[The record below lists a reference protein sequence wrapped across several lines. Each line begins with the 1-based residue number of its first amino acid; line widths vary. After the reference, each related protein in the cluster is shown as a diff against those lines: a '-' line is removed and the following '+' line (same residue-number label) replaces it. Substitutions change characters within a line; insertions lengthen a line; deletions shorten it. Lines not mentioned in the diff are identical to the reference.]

1 MARGAASGGSLSE
14 GPRGGLLGLDLGVL
28 GYSVTQLDVDTWLH
42 WDLGTDE
49 EIQAMLEVS
58 LAEKDLGSVEAV
70 TNVIFLEQVLLAR
83 SLHRGD
89 ETLEPA
95 Y

>member
-1 MARGAASGGSLSE
+1 
-14 GPRGGLLGLDLGVL
+14 
-28 GYSVTQLDVDTWLH
+28 
-42 WDLGTDE
+42 
-49 EIQAMLEVS
+49 MLEVS